1 MAIQQT
7 SVDFFA
13 IAETPAHNRDES
25 MIYLDRINLAYRSC
39 LSNIKNNTQRF
50 ANFHHRLIS

>member
-13 IAETPAHNRDES
+13 IAETPAHNRDEP
-25 MIYLDRINLAYRSC
+25 MIDLDPATVTCRCYFDSIG
-39 LSNIKNNTQRF
+39 
-50 ANFHHRLIS
+50 